1 MRVLPTPVL
10 RHATASTFVFHRF
23 VDQWR
28 LGLIT
33 HPRLGRHMI
42 VGGHVERDETPAEA
56 AVREAREESGLS
68 VRLLGCP
75 TPALP
80 AGYPHQ
86 LVAAPWWITE
96 VLVPADPH
104 LDTPHVH
111 LDHLYLALADTPTP
125 LTEPAHPFG
134 WFAED
139 DLDGLSM
146 FADTRLLAH
155 MLFPTIDSFAPVGA
169 RGSETDPMPLV
180 SSLRAR
186 RDMHTERPEDH
197 VDR

>member
-1 MRVLPTPVL
+1 MLK
-10 RHATASTFVFHRF
+10 HATASTFVFHRF

-33 HPRLGRHMI
+33 HPRLRKHMI
-42 VGGHVERDETPAEA
+42 VGGHVERNETPAEA

-80 AGYPHQ
+80 ADYPHQ

-104 LDTPHVH
+104 VVTPHVH

-155 MLFPTIDSFAPVGA
+155 MLFPMIDSFAPVGA

-186 RDMHTERPEDH
+186 RDMHTERPEGH